1 MFRKIL
7 VAHRGDDGRQAVA
20 AQPERMAHV
29 VRAGDLAA
37 IEVLHV

>member
-7 VAHRGDDGRQAVA
+7 VANRGDDGLQAVA
-20 AQPERMAHV
+20 AQPRRMAHE

-37 IEVLHV
+37 VEVAHV